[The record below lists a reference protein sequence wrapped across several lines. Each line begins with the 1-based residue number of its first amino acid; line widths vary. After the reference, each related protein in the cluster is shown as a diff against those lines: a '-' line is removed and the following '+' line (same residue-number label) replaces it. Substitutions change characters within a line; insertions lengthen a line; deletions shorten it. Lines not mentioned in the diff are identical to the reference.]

1 MWSNC
6 NCCEIT
12 VGISMNLCMAWR
24 WLKLVLSRIG
34 TLTYR
39 LCLKFETSDCRRCQV
54 AFPVLLKKT
63 AAQKWWR
70 AHRCQPAFFLSSR
83 AVAVISSHNLTREEM
98 LPKAFLTPHCTR
110 AFKIWIVSELVLYIK
125 HGLAKWHIFS
135 MQAFLHCSYDAFKVL
150 PRGLSDP
157 ELPYFCK
164 DRYVSYRN

>member
-98 LPKAFLTPHCTR
+98 LSKAFLTQHCTR
-110 AFKIWIVSELVLYIK
+110 AFKIWIVSELV
-125 HGLAKWHIFS
+125 
-135 MQAFLHCSYDAFKVL
+135 FLLCSYDAFKVL
-150 PRGLSDP
+150 PRGPYDP

-164 DRYVSYRN
+164 DR